1 MGCAEALGHGER
13 AEQAWAGAE
22 AIAGQVDGG
31 LQGGGPGQAAVLLMR
46 LPEQGHGARNAD
58 GIEPAGGLTPGQRLT
73 GGLEQIVRTA
83 ALRCGFAAIERFEL
97 LLAGIP
103 VEQEATTTEA
113 GTLGFHHGQHR
124 LGGDQGIH
132 R

>member
-1 MGCAEALGHGER
+1 MDER
-13 AEQAWAGAE
+13 SSHHREPRE
-22 AIAGQVDGG
+22 YC
-31 LQGGGPGQAAVLLMR
+31 GPPDV
-46 LPEQGHGARNAD
+46 
-58 GIEPAGGLTPGQRLT
+58 
-73 GGLEQIVRTA
+73 
-83 ALRCGFAAIERFEL
+83 AAIERFEL

-103 VEQEATTTEA
+103 MEQEATTTEA